1 MLRQEGDTIV
11 LGKLAR
17 VCSAAPVAVAV
28 AAGVTFAN
36 VNVVLTAT
44 VIQIGGLGWETLDQD
59 IMESTFGGRLNDG
72 TNTTFGGAL
81 NDGPNTYRNIPW
93 TGILGTIGSS
103 VSTVSDA
110 LYADLLSTPGPK
122 IAVGLSGSTM
132 AINEVMR
139 RLEAQRAID
148 PTSVPSPDEVSF
160 IVAGDAERG
169 LLPALVPFFGP
180 AIPGINYTVQPIPVT
195 SYDITVVKGEYDGA
209 ADWPDRPW
217 NLLAVANALAGS
229 GAFEGPDGEEIFG
242 SIHFDAIFTDPTT
255 VPAKNITTT
264 VNSAGGTTT
273 TYLIPTPGL
282 PILLPLAAQGVPQP
296 VVDALNSV
304 LKPIVDFGYSRNDW
318 RPPTSGL
325 RRPVSRPE
333 RGAQI
338 RAGVTAVQASQA
350 PVNAAALNAAATE
363 ATVEGATAEGA
374 TAAKA
379 TAAKATSVR
388 ATVRRAAGARG

>member
-1 MLRQEGDTIV
+1 MSGLKGDTIV
-11 LGKLAR
+11 LDKLPR
-17 VCSAAPVAVAV
+17 FCAALPVAMAV
-28 AAGVTFAN
+28 TAGLAFSS
-36 VNVVLTAT
+36 VNVTLTAT
-44 VIQIGGLGWETLDQD
+44 VIQIGGLGWETLEQD
-59 IMESTFGGRLNDG
+59 IMESTFGGLLNDG
-72 TNTTFGGAL
+72 TNTTFGGDL

-148 PTSVPSPDEVSF
+148 PTSVPGPDEVSF
-160 IVAGDAERG
+160 IVGGDAERG

-180 AIPGINYTVQPIPVT
+180 AIPGINYTVRPIPVT
-195 SYDITVVKGEYDGA
+195 AYDITVVKGEYDGA

-217 NLLAVANALAGS
+217 NLFAVANALAGS

-242 SIHFDAIFTDPTT
+242 SIHFDAIFADPTT

-273 TYLIPTPGL
+273 TYLIPTPAL

-296 VVDALNSV
+296 VVDVLNSV

-325 RRPVSRPE
+325 PRPVSRPE
-333 RGAQI
+333 RGAQV
-338 RAGVTAVQASQA
+338 RADVAAVQASQA
-350 PVNAAALNAAATE
+350 RVNAAPASDVQVTE
-363 ATVEGATAEGA
+363 AAQPNPP
-374 TAAKA
+374 AASS
-379 TAAKATSVR
+379 TSVRATSVR

>member
-1 MLRQEGDTIV
+1 MVSKGDMIV
-11 LGKLAR
+11 LNKLPRA
-17 VCSAAPVAVAV
+17 CAALPVAMAV
-28 AAGVTFAN
+28 TAGLAFSS
-36 VNVVLTAT
+36 VNVTLTAT
-44 VIQIGGLGWETLDQD
+44 VFEIGGLGWETLDQD
-59 IMESTFGGRLNDG
+59 IMESTFGGQLNDG

-93 TGILGTIGSS
+93 TGILGTIGES
-103 VSTVSDA
+103 VGTASDT

-148 PTSVPSPDEVSF
+148 PTSVPSPDDVSF

-180 AIPGINYTVQPIPVT
+180 SIPGINYTVKPIPVT
-195 SYDITVVKGEYDGA
+195 AYDITVVKGEYDGA

-217 NLLAVANALAGS
+217 NLLAFANALAGS

-264 VNSAGGTTT
+264 VNSAGGMTT
-273 TYLIPTPGL
+273 TYLVPTARL
-282 PILLPLAAQGVPQP
+282 PILLPLLAQGVPEST
-296 VVDALNSV
+296 VDALNAV
-304 LKPIVDFGYSRNDW
+304 LKPMVDRGYSRNDW
-318 RPPTSGL
+318 RPASG
-325 RRPVSRPE
+325 PPQ
-333 RGAQI
+333 GA
-338 RAGVTAVQASQA
+338 RVPRTAVRSGTNENQAAS
-350 PVNAAALNAAATE
+350 AAAART
-363 ATVEGATAEGA
+363 TAV
-374 TAAKA
+374 KA
-379 TAAKATSVR
+379 TAVKATAGR
-388 ATVRRAAGARG
+388 ATSAKPTARGASAR